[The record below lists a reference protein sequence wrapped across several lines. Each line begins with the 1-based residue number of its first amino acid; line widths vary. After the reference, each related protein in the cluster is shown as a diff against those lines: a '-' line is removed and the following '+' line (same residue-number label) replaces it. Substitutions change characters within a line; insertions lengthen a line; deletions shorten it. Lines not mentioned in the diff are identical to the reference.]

1 MAILRFFSAAGVR
14 PEMVES
20 EAFVEFVRELRNA
33 PKNYVLPIL
42 IDAPTHGG
50 ISLDGLGMAPPVG
63 AQGGMHP
70 LGSNSSSLPVADFA
84 MMHRDRQGAHHL
96 EEDEDEEQD
105 DSDSSDEEE
114 EEQSRSTLPQMQ

>member
-20 EAFVEFVRELRNA
+20 EAFVEFVRELRHA
-33 PKNYVLPIL
+33 PENYRVRNL
-42 IDAPTHGG
+42 IEAPTHGG
-50 ISLDGLGMAPPVG
+50 ISLDGLAMAPPVG

-70 LGSNSSSLPVADFA
+70 QGSNSSSLPVADFA
-84 MMHRDRQGAHHL
+84 MMHRDRQGVHHL

-114 EEQSRSTLPQMQ
+114 EQSRSTLPQMQ